1 MASSIMTE
9 LGSTV
14 PLVERISRLASLVQ
28 YLLTPVIGGYL
39 AYVGFFMIK
48 GGDSLTYGREPCLG
62 WAVLMSSSYS
72 LTLGLIGGI
81 MLSILTTYLS
91 AHARRVQFTL
101 WLLFN
106 SHAGVLVLDFANF
119 GQVILPPN

>member
-48 GGDSLTYGREPCLG
+48 GGDSLTYGREPCL
-62 WAVLMSSSYS
+62 V
-72 LTLGLIGGI
+72 GL
-81 MLSILTTYLS
+81 YL
-91 AHARRVQFTL
+91 
-101 WLLFN
+101 
-106 SHAGVLVLDFANF
+106 
-119 GQVILPPN
+119 